1 MSEPRIQGLARRAL
15 SGSGVGRLHGD
26 RSQSCLCQHTASMCG
41 HGMEGYGA
49 MERSVRLRCR
59 CRILRGLR
67 RRARRGSRHFRG
79 RMRACCRSGRR
90 CRASCS
96 SGIGRSPN
104 NANTKSPISGPG
116 SSSGAADTHR
126 ATNTPCCSVLSRGR
140 VPPVSE
146 FRSGARYAHV
156 SETFGIVLRTTTQP
170 GLRSNC
176 GAVSEIYFDQASIT
190 RGLVP
195 RCYKARY
202 STAGVLGALL
212 IKVSHSNTP
221 ERRVAW

>member
-1 MSEPRIQGLARRAL
+1 MLSERAKVSCVVLVGNRTIAEQREYQVLRIRPRA
-15 SGSGVGRLHGD
+15 
-26 RSQSCLCQHTASMCG
+26 
-41 HGMEGYGA
+41 
-49 MERSVRLRCR
+49 
-59 CRILRGLR
+59 
-67 RRARRGSRHFRG
+67 
-79 RMRACCRSGRR
+79 
-90 CRASCS
+90 
-96 SGIGRSPN
+96 
-104 NANTKSPISGPG
+104 